1 MGRIMVEFFKK
12 TFQYRGR
19 ATRKE
24 FWIPN
29 IILMLIGI
37 LLNCF
42 NRYRGIRGLEDM
54 AAAAII
60 LPSISLTSR
69 RYQDAGIS
77 GWFQLPQY
85 LSILLLPVIFMR
97 VAKRWLKMAVI
108 TAIAAFNLLGF
119 IFTLLPGE
127 GDNKYGKG

>member
-1 MGRIMVEFFKK
+1 MVDFFKK
-12 TFQYRGR
+12 TFQYSGR

-29 IILMLIGI
+29 IILMLIGM
-37 LLNCF
+37 LLSFF
-42 NRYRGIRGLEDM
+42 NRYRVIRVLEDTV
-54 AAAAII
+54 AAASI

-85 LSILLLPVIFMR
+85 LSILLLPIIFMR
-97 VAKRWLKMAVI
+97 AAKRWLKTAVI
-108 TAIAAFNLLGF
+108 TIIAAFNLIGF
-119 IFTLLPGE
+119 VFTLLPSE
-127 GDNKYGKG
+127 RDNKYGKG